1 MASDTWNVFRPSI
14 LETDR
19 MTNERWMSPSP
30 RVSYA
35 TWGYVASLL
44 VRYSRSGRALLGCG
58 VLLLAAVQTA
68 PSFGNEPPAVGVQAP
83 RASDSN
89 IEKADAG
96 GNPPSSPGDLAVAVE
111 GYRRAQKAGDRDAL
125 NRVLAD
131 TYVLIKGNAESNDK
145 AQLIADLTDPAMR
158 IDRYLVSNSKQILW
172 SDGALV
178 ISEVRL
184 IGMRRGQVLASHLRL
199 TDLWQRQAGQW
210 RVVFSQA
217 THFPQKI
224 AE

>member
-1 MASDTWNVFRPSI
+1 MASDTWNVFRPLI
-14 LETDR
+14 
-19 MTNERWMSPSP
+19 
-30 RVSYA
+30 
-35 TWGYVASLL
+35 
-44 VRYSRSGRALLGCG
+44 GCG
-58 VLLLAAVQTA
+58 VLLLATVQTA
-68 PSFGNEPPAVGVQAP
+68 PSFANEPSAAGVQGP

-89 IEKADAG
+89 IERANAE
-96 GNPPSSPGDLAVAVE
+96 GNAPAAPDDLTVAVE
-111 GYRRAQKAGDRDAL
+111 SYRLAQKAGDRDAL
-125 NRVLAD
+125 SRVLAD
-131 TYVLIKGNAESNDK
+131 TYVLIKGNAETNDK

-217 THFPQKI
+217 THFPQKT